1 MNQFSDHFSV
11 AASSYATYRP
21 HYPPALFRWLADQ
34 AANRERAWDCGTGNG
49 QAAVALAAHF
59 AEVIATDPSVAQLAH
74 AERATNVHYAATTA
88 ERAAIAEYSVD
99 VVTVAQALHW
109 FDRDAFYREVGRVL
123 RPGGILAAWSY
134 GLITLGA
141 DLDAP
146 VGRFYHKTIGPYW
159 PSERSLVDTGYA
171 GIELPFREEKAP
183 RFEIQAEWTLAQLA
197 GYVSTWSAVNRY
209 RDARAADPI
218 PDLVRELAPRWG
230 AAGTTRT
237 VRWPL
242 IVRTSRRPHPSV
254 A

>member
-1 MNQFSDHFSV
+1 
-11 AASSYATYRP
+11 
-21 HYPPALFRWLADQ
+21 
-34 AANRERAWDCGTGNG
+34 
-49 QAAVALAAHF
+49 
-59 AEVIATDPSVAQLAH
+59 
-74 AERATNVHYAATTA
+74 
-88 ERAAIAEYSVD
+88 
-99 VVTVAQALHW
+99 
-109 FDRDAFYREVGRVL
+109 
-123 RPGGILAAWSY
+123 
-134 GLITLGA
+134 LITLGA

-218 PDLVRELAPRWG
+218 PELVRELAPRWG
-230 AAGTTRT
+230 AAGTTRI